1 MSERPLPPAH
11 DRAQV
16 RRARVRATWSPPE
29 GPAPR
34 GDAGDPRLRPNE
46 DESLDALA
54 GDWRIFQ
61 RRDGH
66 RYSTDDL
73 LTAWFGVHV
82 LERLGREATRCLD
95 LGAGIGSVA
104 LCVAWALPRARVVGV
119 EAQPLSAGLFERSI
133 QWNGAEARVS
143 CRSGDLRDVAALGDL
158 QGICDLVTGSPPYL
172 PPGRGT
178 PSVRP
183 QCDPCRFERRGG
195 VEAYARAAAFA
206 LAPQGV
212 FCLVHEHRAHAR
224 VVEAGRAE
232 GLALQGRRTIVFR
245 EGREPLIAVYA
256 FAHAGAE
263 PLAEEAP
270 LVIRDASGHRG
281 PAYRAA
287 RARMGFP
294 P

>member
-1 MSERPLPPAH
+1 MSSDASIPL
-11 DRAQV
+11 RQ
-16 RRARVRATWSPPE
+16 ARVRAAWSPPP

-34 GDAGDPRLRPNE
+34 GDRGEPRLRPTAE
-46 DESLDALA
+46 ETLDALA

-82 LERLGREATRCLD
+82 AEQRALRPSACLD

-104 LCVAWALPRARVVGV
+104 LCVAWALPDARVVGI
-119 EAQPLSAGLFERSI
+119 EAQPLSAALFERSI
-133 QWNGAEARVS
+133 LWNGAEGRVS
-143 CRSGDLRDVAALGDL
+143 CRLGDFREVDCPPNGF
-158 QGICDLVTGSPPYL
+158 QLVTGSPPYL
-172 PPGRGT
+172 PEGRGT

-195 VEAYARAAAFA
+195 VEAYAQAAAAA
-206 LAPQGV
+206 LTEDGV
-212 FCLVHEHRAHAR
+212 FALVHEHNAHAR
-224 VVEAGRAE
+224 VVEAGHTA
-232 GLALQGRRTIVFR
+232 GLTLIARRTIVFR
-245 EGREPLIAVYA
+245 EGRAPLIAVYA
-256 FAHAGAE
+256 FAHAQHAAPLREE
-263 PLAEEAP
+263 PP
-270 LVIRDASGHRG
+270 LVIRNASGQRS
-281 PAYRAA
+281 AEYQAA